1 MPINRASRQWPKMTH
16 RNMTLGQQL
25 MDTSPAGLD
34 VIVVGA
40 GVSGLAT
47 AFGLARRGLSVQVFE
62 AGGKPG
68 GVIGSVRREGAL
80 CETGP
85 NSALDTTPLI
95 GELLEAAGIASERM
109 AASEISNTRF
119 VIRNGRALALPM
131 SPGAFLATPL
141 FSPLAKARL
150 ALEPLIARQ
159 PAGQEEVIAHF
170 VRRRLGREFL
180 DYAIEPFVAGIYA
193 GDPERLSVPA
203 AFPKLHALEQ
213 RYGSLILGAILG
225 ARERRKRAETAK
237 NTAKSFSFA
246 NGMQTLTDALAKSA
260 GQVTLGAKVVS
271 LTRLPEGS
279 FSIVFDK
286 DGETITRHARAVVL
300 AVPAGE
306 AARLAYPL
314 APDATRALQ
323 EIEYPPV
330 TVVVNAYRR
339 EDVTH
344 SLGGFGFLA
353 PRVEG
358 RHVLGTLFSSSMFEG
373 RAPAGQVLLTNFVGG
388 RRNPEL
394 AAADEETL
402 VGKVAAEHRALLGT
416 RAPAL
421 WNVVTRW
428 PRAIPQYELGH
439 LARIAKLA
447 DAEKAVPG
455 LKFCAN
461 YRGGVSVGD
470 CIANAHA
477 TAESLGA
484 WLQASSTVL
493 R

>member
-1 MPINRASRQWPKMTH
+1 
-16 RNMTLGQQL
+16 

-34 VIVVGA
+34 VLVVGA

-47 AFGLARRGLSVQVFE
+47 AFGLARRGFSVQVLD
-62 AGGKPG
+62 AAAQPG
-68 GVIGSVRREGAL
+68 GVIGSVERDGFL
-80 CETGP
+80 YETGP

-95 GELLEAAGIASERM
+95 GELLEAAGITAERL
-109 AASEISNTRF
+109 AASEIANTRF
-119 VIRNGRALALPM
+119 VVKAGRPVALPM

-150 ALEPLIARQ
+150 ALEPFIARQ
-159 PAGQEEVIAHF
+159 AAGHEEVIAHF

-225 ARERRKRAETAK
+225 ARERRRRAEKAK
-237 NTAKSFSFA
+237 NTAKSFSFRR
-246 NGMQTLTDALAKSA
+246 GMQTLTDALAR
-260 GQVTLGAKVVS
+260 GVGRVTLGARVVS
-271 LTRLPEGS
+271 LSRLPDGS
-279 FSIVFDK
+279 FTVVFDK
-286 DGETITRHARAVVL
+286 DGETIARHARAVVL
-300 AVPAGE
+300 GVPAGE

-314 APDATRALQ
+314 APEATRALQ

-330 TVVVNAYRR
+330 TVVATAYRR
-339 EDVTH
+339 GDVTH

-358 RHVLGTLFSSSMFEG
+358 RAVLGSLFSSSMFEG

-394 AAADEETL
+394 AYADEGTI
-402 VGKVAAEHRALLGT
+402 VDKVAAEHRALLGT

-421 WNVVTRW
+421 WNAVTRW

-439 LARIAKLA
+439 LARIERVAQ
-447 DAEKAVPG
+447 AEKEVPG
-455 LKFCAN
+455 LRFCAN

-470 CIANAHA
+470 CIASAHA
-477 TAESLGA
+477 TAESLAA
-484 WLQASSTVL
+484 WLRAPVTAS
-493 R
+493 

>member
-1 MPINRASRQWPKMTH
+1 MKHAPAP
-16 RNMTLGQQL
+16 
-25 MDTSPAGLD
+25 MDTSPAALD
-34 VIVVGA
+34 VLVIGA
-40 GVSGLAT
+40 GISGLAT
-47 AFGLARRGLSVQVFE
+47 AFGLSRRGLSVQVLD
-62 AGGKPG
+62 AAAKPG
-68 GVIGSVRREGAL
+68 GVIGSIRREGVL
-80 CETGP
+80 YETGP

-95 GELLEAAGIASERM
+95 GELIEAAGVASERVP
-109 AASEISNTRF
+109 ASEISNTRF
-119 VIRNGRALALPM
+119 VVKNGRPVALPM
-131 SPGAFLATPL
+131 SPGSFLATPL
-141 FSPLAKARL
+141 FSTMAKMRL
-150 ALEPLIARQ
+150 VLEPFISRQ
-159 PAGQEEVIAHF
+159 PADQEEVIAHF

-237 NTAKSFSFA
+237 NTAKSFSFR
-246 NGMQTLTDALAKSA
+246 NGMQTLTDALARDV
-260 GQVTLGAKVVS
+260 GRVTLGAKVVALS
-271 LTRLPEGS
+271 HLPDGS
-279 FSIVFDK
+279 FVVVFDK
-286 DGETITRHARAVVL
+286 DGETLQRHARAVVL

-330 TVVVNAYRR
+330 TVVASAYRR
-339 EDVTH
+339 DDITH
-344 SLGGFGFLA
+344 SLGGFGFLV
-353 PRVEG
+353 PRVEK
-358 RHVLGTLFSSSMFEG
+358 RNVLGTLFSSSMFDG
-373 RAPAGQVLLTNFVGG
+373 RAPEGTVILTNFVGG

-394 AAADEETL
+394 AAADEEML
-402 VGKVAAEHRALLGT
+402 VEKVASEHRTLLGA

-421 WNVVTRW
+421 WNAVTRW

-439 LARIAKLA
+439 LGRIAKVA
-447 DAEKAVPG
+447 QAEKAVPG
-455 LKFCAN
+455 LRFCAN

-484 WLQASSTVL
+484 WLSAVATAKAA
-493 R
+493 

>member
-1 MPINRASRQWPKMTH
+1 
-16 RNMTLGQQL
+16 
-25 MDTSPAGLD
+25 
-34 VIVVGA
+34 
-40 GVSGLAT
+40 
-47 AFGLARRGLSVQVFE
+47 
-62 AGGKPG
+62 
-68 GVIGSVRREGAL
+68 
-80 CETGP
+80 
-85 NSALDTTPLI
+85 
-95 GELLEAAGIASERM
+95 
-109 AASEISNTRF
+109 
-119 VIRNGRALALPM
+119 M

-159 PAGQEEVIAHF
+159 PADQEEVIAHF

-246 NGMQTLTDALAKSA
+246 NGMQTLTDALAKGA

-279 FSIVFDK
+279 FSVVFDK

-323 EIEYPPV
+323 AIEYPPV

-344 SLGGFGFLA
+344 ALGGFGFLA

-358 RHVLGTLFSSSMFEG
+358 RNVLGTLFSSSMFEG

-394 AAADEETL
+394 AAADEETI
-402 VGKVAAEHRALLGT
+402 VEKVAAEHRALA
-416 RAPAL
+416 RH
-421 WNVVTRW
+421 
-428 PRAIPQYELGH
+428 PRAGPVERRH
-439 LARIAKLA
+439 ALAARHP
-447 DAEKAVPG
+447 AVRAGSPG
-455 LKFCAN
+455 THREAR
-461 YRGGVSVGD
+461 RGREGRAG
-470 CIANAHA
+470 
-477 TAESLGA
+477 TE
-484 WLQASSTVL
+484 VL
-493 R
+493 RQLPRRRLRGRLHRERARDRRVAGRLAAGVRDGQSA

>member
-1 MPINRASRQWPKMTH
+1 
-16 RNMTLGQQL
+16 
-25 MDTSPAGLD
+25 MDTSPAALD
-34 VIVVGA
+34 VLVVGA

-47 AFGLARRGLSVQVFE
+47 AFGLVRRGLQVE
-62 AGGKPG
+62 VIDAGRAPG
-68 GVIGSVRREGAL
+68 GVIGTVKRDGAL
-80 CETGP
+80 YETGP

-95 GELLEAAGIASERM
+95 GELIAAAGIAAERLP
-109 AASEISNTRF
+109 ASEIANTRF
-119 VIRNGRALALPM
+119 VVRDGRPIALPM

-141 FSPLAKARL
+141 FSGLAKARL
-150 ALEPLIARQ
+150 ALEPLVRRQ
-159 PAGQEEVIAHF
+159 PAGEEEVIAHF

-193 GDPERLSVPA
+193 GDPDRLPVPA

-237 NTAKSFSFA
+237 NTAKSFSFRG
-246 NGMQTLTDALAKSA
+246 GMQTLTDALAR
-260 GQVTLGAKVVS
+260 GVQRVTLGAKAVS
-271 LTRLPEGS
+271 LARLPDGS
-279 FSIVFDK
+279 FAVTFDQ
-286 DGETITRHARAVVL
+286 GGASFTRHARAVVL
-300 AVPAGE
+300 AVPAAE

-330 TVVVNAYRR
+330 TVVATAYRR

-344 SLGGFGFLA
+344 ALGGFGFLA

-358 RHVLGTLFSSSMFEG
+358 RAVLGTLFSSSMFEG
-373 RAPAGQVLLTNFVGG
+373 RAPDGQVLLTNFVGG

-394 AAADEETL
+394 ASADDATL
-402 VGKVAAEHRALLGT
+402 AVKVAAEHRALLGA

-421 WNVVTRW
+421 WNAIVRW

-439 LARIAKLA
+439 LGRIAKVA
-447 DAEKAVPG
+447 EAEKAVPG
-455 LKFCAN
+455 LRFCAN

-484 WLQASSTVL
+484 WLRAPVTAP
-493 R
+493 

>member
-1 MPINRASRQWPKMTH
+1 MTD
-16 RNMTLGQQL
+16 
-25 MDTSPAGLD
+25 MDTSPAALD
-34 VIVVGA
+34 VLVVGA
-40 GVSGLAT
+40 GISGLAT
-47 AFGLARRGLSVQVFE
+47 AFGLARRGLTVEVLD
-62 AGGKPG
+62 AGARPG

-80 CETGP
+80 YETGP

-95 GELLEAAGIASERM
+95 GELIEAAGVASERVP
-109 AASEISNTRF
+109 ASDIANTRF
-119 VIRNGRALALPM
+119 VVKNGQPVALPM

-141 FSPLAKARL
+141 FSGLAKARL
-150 ALEPLIARQ
+150 VLEPFLPRQ
-159 PAGQEEVIAHF
+159 PADEEEVIAHF

-237 NTAKSFSFA
+237 NTAKSFSFRG
-246 NGMQTLTDALAKSA
+246 GMQTITDALARDV
-260 GQVTLGAKVVS
+260 GRVVS
-271 LTRLPEGS
+271 GARAISLSRLPDGS
-279 FSIVFDK
+279 FAVVFEK
-286 DGETITRHARAVVL
+286 DGQAFTRHARSVVL
-300 AVPAGE
+300 AVPAGD

-314 APDATRALQ
+314 APEATRALQ

-330 TVVVNAYRR
+330 TVVASAYRR
-339 EDVTH
+339 EDIAH
-344 SLGGFGFLA
+344 PLGGFGFLA

-358 RHVLGTLFSSSMFEG
+358 RAVLGTLFSSSMFEA
-373 RAPAGQVLLTNFVGG
+373 RAPEGQVLLTNFVGG
-388 RRNPEL
+388 RRSPEL
-394 AAADEETL
+394 ASADDEVL
-402 VGKVAAEHRALLGT
+402 VEKVASEHRALLGA

-421 WNVVTRW
+421 WNAITRW

-439 LARIAKLA
+439 LGRMDKV
-447 DAEKAVPG
+447 AEAERSVPG
-455 LKFCAN
+455 LRFCAN

-470 CIANAHA
+470 CIASAHA

-484 WLQASSTVL
+484 WLRAPQLVGAS
-493 R
+493 

>member
-1 MPINRASRQWPKMTH
+1 
-16 RNMTLGQQL
+16 
-25 MDTSPAGLD
+25 MDTSPAALD
-34 VIVVGA
+34 VLVVGA

-47 AFGLARRGLSVQVFE
+47 AFGLARRGLAVEVIDPG
-62 AGGKPG
+62 AKPG
-68 GVIGSVRREGAL
+68 GVIGTVSRDGAIY
-80 CETGP
+80 ETGP

-95 GELLEAAGIASERM
+95 GELIEAAGIAPERL

-119 VIRNGRALALPM
+119 VVKNGTPMALPM

-141 FSPLAKARL
+141 FSALAKARL
-150 ALEPLIARQ
+150 ALEPFFPRQ
-159 PAGQEEVIAHF
+159 PADEEEVIAHF
-170 VRRRLGREFL
+170 VRRRLGHEFL

-225 ARERRKRAETAK
+225 ARERRKRAEKAK
-237 NTAKSFSFA
+237 NTAKSFSFRA
-246 NGMQTLTDALAKSA
+246 GMQTLTDALAR
-260 GQVTLGAKVVS
+260 GVGRVTLGAKAVS
-271 LTRLPEGS
+271 VSRLEDGS
-279 FSIVFDK
+279 FAVVFEQ
-286 DGETITRHARAVVL
+286 GGQNFTRHARSVVL
-300 AVPAGE
+300 SVPAAE

-314 APDATRALQ
+314 APQATVALQ

-330 TVVVNAYRR
+330 TVVATAYRR

-344 SLGGFGFLA
+344 TLGGFGFLV

-358 RHVLGTLFSSSMFEG
+358 RAVLGTLFSSSMFEG

-394 AAADEETL
+394 ASADEDVLLE
-402 VGKVAAEHRALLGT
+402 KVAAEHRALLGT

-421 WNVVTRW
+421 WNAVVRW

-439 LARIAKLA
+439 LGRIAKVA
-447 DAEKAVPG
+447 EAEKAVPG
-455 LKFCAN
+455 LRFCAN

-477 TAESLGA
+477 TAESLAA
-484 WLQASSTVL
+484 WLRADSPVKAA
-493 R
+493 

>member
-1 MPINRASRQWPKMTH
+1 MT
-16 RNMTLGQQL
+16 TGKDE
-25 MDTSPAGLD
+25 MDTSPAALD
-34 VIVVGA
+34 VLVVGA
-40 GVSGLAT
+40 GISGLAT
-47 AFGLARRGLSVQVFE
+47 AFGLVRKGFRVEVLE
-62 AGGKPG
+62 AAAKPG
-68 GVIGSVRREGAL
+68 GVIGSVNRDGAL
-80 CETGP
+80 YETGP

-95 GELLEAAGIASERM
+95 GELIEAAGIAAERLP
-109 AASEISNTRF
+109 ASEVANTRF
-119 VIRNGRALALPM
+119 VVRNGRPIALPM

-150 ALEPLIARQ
+150 ALEPFIGRQ
-159 PAGQEEVIAHF
+159 PADKEESIAHF

-193 GDPERLSVPA
+193 GDPDRLSVPA

-213 RYGSLILGAILG
+213 RYGSLIVGAILG
-225 ARERRKRAETAK
+225 ARERKRRAEKAK
-237 NTAKSFSFA
+237 NTAKSFSFRG
-246 NGMQTLTDALAKSA
+246 GMRTLTDALAR
-260 GQVTLGAKVVS
+260 GIGRVTLGARVVS
-271 LTRLPEGS
+271 LSRLSDGS
-279 FSIVFDK
+279 FVVVYDL

-300 AVPAGE
+300 SVPAGE

-314 APDATRALQ
+314 APEATRALQ
-323 EIEYPPV
+323 EILYPPV
-330 TVVVNAYRR
+330 TVVATAYRR

-358 RHVLGTLFSSSMFEG
+358 RAVLGTLFSSSMFEG

-394 AAADEETL
+394 AAAADDAVIE
-402 VGKVAAEHRALLGT
+402 KVAAEHRALLGA

-428 PRAIPQYELGH
+428 PRAIPQYEMGH
-439 LARIAKLA
+439 LGRMAKVGE
-447 DAEKAVPG
+447 AEKAVPG

-484 WLQASSTVL
+484 WLRAPVVTA

>member
-1 MPINRASRQWPKMTH
+1 MTFGK
-16 RNMTLGQQL
+16 TP
-25 MDTSPAGLD
+25 MDTSPAALD
-34 VIVVGA
+34 VLVVGA

-47 AFGLARRGLSVQVFE
+47 AFGLVRRGFQVE
-62 AGGKPG
+62 VVDAARSPG
-68 GVIGSVRREGAL
+68 GVIGSVTRDGAL
-80 CETGP
+80 YETGP

-95 GELLEAAGIASERM
+95 GELIAAAGITAERIPASE
-109 AASEISNTRF
+109 ASNTRF
-119 VIRNGRALALPM
+119 VVRGGRPIALPM

-141 FSPLAKARL
+141 FSGLAKARL
-150 ALEPLIARQ
+150 ALEPFIRRQ
-159 PAGQEEVIAHF
+159 PADEEEAIAHF

-193 GDPERLSVPA
+193 GDPDRLSVPA

-237 NTAKSFSFA
+237 NTAKSFSFRG
-246 NGMQTLTDALAKSA
+246 GMQTLTDALAR
-260 GQVTLGAKVVS
+260 GVQRVTTGAKAVS
-271 LTRLPEGS
+271 LSRLQDGS
-279 FSIVFDK
+279 FAVAFDQ
-286 DGETITRHARAVVL
+286 DGTGFTRHARAVVL
-300 AVPAGE
+300 AVPAAE
-306 AARLAYPL
+306 AARLVYPL
-314 APDATRALQ
+314 APDTTRALQ

-330 TVVVNAYRR
+330 TMVATAYRR
-339 EDVTH
+339 EDLGH
-344 SLGGFGFLA
+344 ALGGFGFLA

-358 RHVLGTLFSSSMFEG
+358 RAVLGTLFSSSMFEG
-373 RAPAGQVLLTNFVGG
+373 RAPEGQVLLTNFVGG

-394 AAADEETL
+394 ASADEATL
-402 VGKVAAEHRALLGT
+402 VEKVAAEHRALLDA

-421 WNVVTRW
+421 WNAIVRW

-439 LARIAKLA
+439 LGRIARVA
-447 DAEKAVPG
+447 QAEKALPG
-455 LKFCAN
+455 LRFCAN

-477 TAESLGA
+477 TAETLGA
-484 WLQASSTVL
+484 WLRAPLTA

>member
-1 MPINRASRQWPKMTH
+1 MNPGKTS
-16 RNMTLGQQL
+16 

-34 VIVVGA
+34 VLVVGA
-40 GVSGLAT
+40 GVSGLAA
-47 AFGLARRGLSVQVFE
+47 AFGLVRNGFQVE
-62 AGGKPG
+62 VIDAGQSPG
-68 GVIGSVRREGAL
+68 GVIGSVRRDGAL
-80 CETGP
+80 YETGP

-95 GELLEAAGIASERM
+95 GELLGAAGIASERIP
-109 AASEISNTRF
+109 ASEISNTRF
-119 VIRNGRALALPM
+119 VIRGGRPLALPM

-150 ALEPLIARQ
+150 ALEPFIRRQ
-159 PAGQEEVIAHF
+159 DPGEEEVIAHF

-193 GDPERLSVPA
+193 GDPDRLSVPA

-225 ARERRKRAETAK
+225 ARERRKRAEKAK
-237 NTAKSFSFA
+237 NTAKSFSFRG
-246 NGMQTLTDALAKSA
+246 GMQTLTDALAR
-260 GQVTLGAKVVS
+260 GVQRVTLGARAVS
-271 LTRLPEGS
+271 LQRLPDGS
-279 FSIVFDK
+279 FAVTFEQGGASF
-286 DGETITRHARAVVL
+286 TRHARSVVL
-300 AVPAGE
+300 AVPAGD

-314 APDATRALQ
+314 APEATRALQ

-330 TVVVNAYRR
+330 TVVASAYRR

-344 SLGGFGFLA
+344 ELGGFGFLA

-358 RHVLGTLFSSSMFEG
+358 RAVLGTLFSSSMFEG
-373 RAPAGQVLLTNFVGG
+373 RAPEGQVLLTNFVGG

-394 AAADEETL
+394 AAADDGTIVE
-402 VGKVAAEHRALLGT
+402 KVAAEHRALLGA

-439 LARIAKLA
+439 LGRIAKVA
-447 DAEKAVPG
+447 EAEKAVPG
-455 LKFCAN
+455 LRFCAN

-470 CIANAHA
+470 CIASAHA
-477 TAESLGA
+477 TAGSLGN
-484 WLQASSTVL
+484 WLRAPATL
-493 R
+493 TTR

>member
-1 MPINRASRQWPKMTH
+1 
-16 RNMTLGQQL
+16 
-25 MDTSPAGLD
+25 MDTSPAALD
-34 VIVVGA
+34 VLVVGA
-40 GVSGLAT
+40 GISGLAS
-47 AFGLARRGLSVQVFE
+47 AFGLVRKGFQVEVLE
-62 AGGKPG
+62 AAGKPG
-68 GVIGSVRREGAL
+68 GVIGTVNRDGAL
-80 CETGP
+80 YETGP

-95 GELLEAAGIASERM
+95 GELIEAAGIAAERLP
-109 AASEISNTRF
+109 ASEISNTRF
-119 VIRNGRALALPM
+119 VVRDGRPIALPM

-150 ALEPLIARQ
+150 ALEPFIRRQ
-159 PAGQEEVIAHF
+159 PLDQEEAIAHF

-193 GDPERLSVPA
+193 GDPDRLSVPA

-213 RYGSLILGAILG
+213 RYGSLIVGAILG
-225 ARERRKRAETAK
+225 ARERKKRAEKAK
-237 NTAKSFSFA
+237 NTAKSFSFRG
-246 NGMQTLTDALAKSA
+246 GMQTLTDALAR
-260 GQVTLGAKVVS
+260 GIGRVTLGARVVS
-271 LTRLPEGS
+271 LSRLSDGS
-279 FSIVFDK
+279 FVVVYDL
-286 DGETITRHARAVVL
+286 DGETITRHARSVVL
-300 AVPAGE
+300 SVPASE

-323 EIEYPPV
+323 EILYPPV
-330 TVVVNAYRR
+330 TVVATAYRR

-344 SLGGFGFLA
+344 DLGGFGFLA

-358 RHVLGTLFSSSMFEG
+358 RAVLGTLFSSSMFEG

-394 AAADEETL
+394 AAADDEVI
-402 VGKVAAEHRALLGT
+402 VGKVAAEHRALLGA

-439 LARIAKLA
+439 LGRVAKVTE
-447 DAEKAVPG
+447 AEKAVPG

-484 WLQASSTVL
+484 WLRAPVTARVS
-493 R
+493 

>member
-1 MPINRASRQWPKMTH
+1 MNDGTRA
-16 RNMTLGQQL
+16 
-25 MDTSPAGLD
+25 MDTSPAALD
-34 VIVVGA
+34 VLVVGA

-47 AFGLARRGLSVQVFE
+47 AFGLARRGLAVEVLE
-62 AGGKPG
+62 AAAKPG
-68 GVIGSVRREGAL
+68 GVIGSVQRDGAL
-80 CETGP
+80 FETGP

-95 GELLEAAGIASERM
+95 GELIEAAGIAAERM
-109 AASEISNTRF
+109 PASEVANTRF
-119 VIRNGRALALPM
+119 VVKDGRPVPLPM

-141 FSPLAKARL
+141 FSALAKARL

-159 PAGQEEVIAHF
+159 PAGEEEVIAHF

-237 NTAKSFSFA
+237 NTAKSFSFRG
-246 NGMQTLTDALAKSA
+246 GMQTLTDALAR
-260 GQVTLGAKVVS
+260 GIGRVTLGARVVS
-271 LTRLPEGS
+271 LTRLSDGS
-279 FSIVFDK
+279 FTVVFDQ
-286 DGETITRHARAVVL
+286 DGETIARHARSVVL

-323 EIEYPPV
+323 SIEYPPV
-330 TVVVNAYRR
+330 TVVASAYRR
-339 EDVTH
+339 EDITH
-344 SLGGFGFLA
+344 ALAGFGFLA

-358 RHVLGTLFSSSMFEG
+358 RAVLGTLFSSSMFDG
-373 RAPAGQVLLTNFVGG
+373 RAQEGQVLLTNFVGG

-394 AAADEETL
+394 ASADEDVLLE
-402 VGKVAAEHRALLGT
+402 KVAAEHRALLGA

-421 WNVVTRW
+421 WNAVTRW

-439 LARIAKLA
+439 LGRIAKVA
-447 DAEKAVPG
+447 EAEKAVPG
-455 LKFCAN
+455 LRFCAN

-484 WLQASSTVL
+484 WLRAPAAV
-493 R
+493 RAA